1 MKKKMVA
8 VMLMISI
15 LPLLV
20 LSGYLYQIIDKT
32 IASNFDELSQSQTA
46 AITSDV
52 NSLIENNMIT
62 VRQLA
67 VQPLVQSMNAEVT
80 VPLLEAVNKTMPDVS
95 SIIINKPDGMQLSR
109 SDKAKLIDVSQRP
122 YHKEILS
129 GKTEVV
135 SEVTVSS
142 TGSPSG

>member
-1 MKKKMVA
+1 MVSVVKKKMVA
-8 VMLMISI
+8 VMLIISI

-20 LSGYLYQIIDKT
+20 LSAYSYQMIDKT

-67 VQPLVQSMNAEVT
+67 VQPLVQSMNAEAT
-80 VPLLEAVNKTMPDVS
+80 VPLL
-95 SIIINKPDGMQLSR
+95 
-109 SDKAKLIDVSQRP
+109 
-122 YHKEILS
+122 
-129 GKTEVV
+129 
-135 SEVTVSS
+135 
-142 TGSPSG
+142 